1 MATGLVLH
9 SAMLCSDPTPIKI
22 YTCWSHLHIPG
33 QVSMA
38 IGFVLY
44 SVRCFRWFSNYSILE
59 GADLIENEQ
68 NPWIPPRRMMDSARI
83 RIENLRNPSIIH
95 QLSKHTAHKLLLQ
108 KHCTQVTT
116 SKTLH
121 TSCYSKNTTHKLL
134 LQKHCTQVAT
144 PKTLHTSWYSKNSA
158 HKLLL
163 QKHCTQVATPK
174 TLHTRCYP
182 KDITHELSWNILWQA
197 STAIGL
203 VLHSM
208 RYDAMQ
214 WPNAD

>member
-1 MATGLVLH
+1 MRCSDPTPIKVHKLWSYMYILWHVSMAIGLVLH

-38 IGFVLY
+38 IELVLY

-68 NPWIPPRRMMDSARI
+68 NPWIPPAGWWI
-83 RIENLRNPSIIH
+83 LLGFVLKIYEIY
-95 QLSKHTAHKLLLQ
+95 QLSINY
-108 KHCTQVTT
+108 
-116 SKTLH
+116 SNTLH
-121 TSCYSKNTTHKLL
+121 TSCYSKNT
-134 LQKHCTQVAT
+134 
-144 PKTLHTSWYSKNSA
+144 A

-174 TLHTRCYP
+174 TLHTRCLHFAYILVHP
-182 KDITHELSWNILWQA
+182 PPGDTESYRITRS
-197 STAIGL
+197 
-203 VLHSM
+203 
-208 RYDAMQ
+208 
-214 WPNAD
+214 